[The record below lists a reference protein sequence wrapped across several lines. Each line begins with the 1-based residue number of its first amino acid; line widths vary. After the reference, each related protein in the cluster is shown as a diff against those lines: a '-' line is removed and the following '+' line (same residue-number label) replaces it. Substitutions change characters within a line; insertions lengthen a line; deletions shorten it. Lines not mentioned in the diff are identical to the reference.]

1 MTTEVSKAQAEKI
14 SQEIKKA
21 VEEILAA
28 NGLSA
33 PTIRSKYGEWYEIKI
48 TASAVE
54 VGENGVNLASPEAT
68 YFTKFGWS
76 SFDGGRPVE
85 LTAPLGT
92 KFANSQGEYAFAGID
107 PKKKKN
113 PIVARRLSDGA
124 KVFFP
129 EGIVS
134 FLNSVA
140 K

>member
-1 MTTEVSKAQAEKI
+1 MTNEVSKAQAEKI

-48 TASAVE
+48 TASA
-54 VGENGVNLASPEAT
+54 
-68 YFTKFGWS
+68 
-76 SFDGGRPVE
+76 VE

>member
-14 SQEIKKA
+14 SQEIKQA
-21 VEEILAA
+21 VEAILAA

-33 PTIRSKYGEWYEIKI
+33 PKIASKYGEWYEIKI

-54 VGENGVNLASPEAT
+54 LGENGVNLASPEAT
-68 YFTKFGWS
+68 YFTKFGWTSFSGS
-76 SFDGGRPVE
+76 SPVE

-92 KFANSQGEYAFAGID
+92 KFSNGQGEYAFAGID
-107 PKKKKN
+107 PKKRKN
-113 PIVARRLSDGA
+113 PIVALRLSDGA
-124 KVFFP
+124 RVFFP
-129 EGIVS
+129 DTAVP